1 MARLV
6 AGALVRLP
14 GMTGPVRLISVE
26 PGAFWSFVY
35 EHADGLDRVTLSE
48 EELGEVELFD
58 MAETPAFDGDAEEFR
73 LGIEAR
79 RIKTT
84 FTYEMAAVAVSNI
97 RPLPHQL
104 EAVYDEFLTQ
114 PRLRFLL
121 ADDPGAGKTI
131 MAGLYAKE
139 LVLRRSG
146 DRILLVVPANLRP
159 QWVRELDER
168 FQLSF
173 VDMAAVF
180 EASPNENPW
189 DQHSHVIVSRDF
201 LRQEHVLEAFQEAE
215 LEWDLAILDEAHGY
229 SAYVDGK
236 GRINKKSQRYVAAE
250 AVSEQAHR
258 LILMTATPHRGSDKG
273 FWALLRLLDPP
284 VFGDRCP
291 KVVRVPKQLFRR
303 VSKEAMRDMKGE
315 PLFKPRHAH
324 TLDFQLSSGEREL
337 YDAVTDFVS
346 RKLAEIRIHS
356 ASRSGAG
363 FALTTMQRRL
373 ASSTR
378 AIRRTLERRL
388 DRIERAL
395 EDPEGYIR
403 DKGTFQNEVL
413 GEDELED
420 LDEADRW
427 EREEKALSEWLPTT
441 VAELEAERE
450 ALEPLLP
457 LAQQLEESKTERK
470 LVELLDVVKT
480 QGLREDRRKQLVIF
494 TEHKDTLDL
503 AGDPSG
509 GSIGVGTGASARWG
523 RHGAGR
529 SRAVPLAHLA
539 DAPRRLPVHLGNLL
553 RRTAPCSTGVRAS
566 ADRLARP
573 RGDGTAL
580 AAGRARR
587 QPWRLDRGGRSD
599 RRRTR
604 VAHRRHVHRPRG
616 PRAADQLERRA
627 RRDSL

>member
-1 MARLV
+1 MAVDVDRLV
-6 AGALVRLP
+6 IGAIVRLP
-14 GMTGPVRLISVE
+14 GSTDAVELISIA
-26 PGAFWSFVY
+26 PGEFWTFVY
-35 EHADGLDRVTLSE
+35 RGSTGLAEITLAE
-48 EELGEVELFD
+48 EELGQVVIVERPERPTFD
-58 MAETPAFDGDAEEFR
+58 ADPDQFR
-73 LGIEAR
+73 LGLEAR

-180 EASPNENPW
+180 DASPNENPW
-189 DQHSHVIVSRDF
+189 DKHPHVIVSRDF
-201 LRQEHVLEAFQEAE
+201 LSQEHVLEAFREAE

-229 SAYVDGK
+229 SAYVDGR

-324 TLDFQLSSGEREL
+324 TLDFQLSPGEREL

-346 RKLAEIRIHS
+346 TKLAEIRFQS
-356 ASRSGAG
+356 ANRSW
-363 FALTTMQRRL
+363 RRVCPDDD
-373 ASSTR
+373 A
-378 AIRRTLERRL
+378 
-388 DRIERAL
+388 
-395 EDPEGYIR
+395 
-403 DKGTFQNEVL
+403 
-413 GEDELED
+413 
-420 LDEADRW
+420 
-427 EREEKALSEWLPTT
+427 
-441 VAELEAERE
+441 
-450 ALEPLLP
+450 
-457 LAQQLEESKTERK
+457 
-470 LVELLDVVKT
+470 
-480 QGLREDRRKQLVIF
+480 
-494 TEHKDTLDL
+494 
-503 AGDPSG
+503 
-509 GSIGVGTGASARWG
+509 ASARLE
-523 RHGAGR
+523 HACDPANT
-529 SRAVPLAHLA
+529 RAAT
-539 DAPRRLPVHLGNLL
+539 
-553 RRTAPCSTGVRAS
+553 RT
-566 ADRLARP
+566 D
-573 RGDGTAL
+573 
-580 AAGRARR
+580 RAR
-587 QPWRLDRGGRSD
+587 
-599 RRRTR
+599 
-604 VAHRRHVHRPRG
+604 A
-616 PRAADQLERRA
+616 
-627 RRDSL
+627 